1 MVETK
6 TGNGTALSLNPKLVF
21 RPGYKEFT
29 MPWFVATT
37 AILRYALI
45 GGIFLMLAACGEYVE
60 EGSASTFAEIV
71 FCETSSSLFSPD
83 LVGQCRT
90 SPATMGALEV
100 R

>member
-1 MVETK
+1 
-6 TGNGTALSLNPKLVF
+6 
-21 RPGYKEFT
+21 
-29 MPWFVATT
+29 MPCFVATI

-45 GGIFLMLAACGEYVE
+45 GGIFLMLAACGEYLEGEYLE

>member
-1 MVETK
+1 M
-6 TGNGTALSLNPKLVF
+6 
-21 RPGYKEFT
+21 RC
-29 MPWFVATT
+29 FVATT

-45 GGIFLMLAACGEYVE
+45 SGIFLMLAACGEYVE

-83 LVGQCRT
+83 LVGQCRA
-90 SPATMGALEV
+90 SPATMGALEA

>member
-1 MVETK
+1 MPCF
-6 TGNGTALSLNPKLVF
+6 TA
-21 RPGYKEFT
+21 T
-29 MPWFVATT
+29 I

-83 LVGQCRT
+83 LAGQCRT
-90 SPATMGALEV
+90 SPATMGALEAQ
-100 R
+100 

>member
-1 MVETK
+1 
-6 TGNGTALSLNPKLVF
+6 
-21 RPGYKEFT
+21 
-29 MPWFVATT
+29 MPCFVATT

-83 LVGQCRT
+83 LVGQCRA
-90 SPATMGALEV
+90 SPATMGALEA